1 MRNNHIKQWSQVKN
15 YGTSGTRS
23 IWTAFVR
30 RILIMKF
37 CFTSRTL
44 CVYSLNQ
51 YFPRGGQPIKSNS
64 ATAHHISLIANM
76 TGRST
81 TNLRHA
87 EPSLTHTLSIS
98 CRTFTLTPS
107 THIRR
112 QVQYR
117 YRAKAYVCRYFEP
130 FSFQPVH
137 DAITSLFA
145 ERVRVINLFFTCI
158 NWQN

>member
-1 MRNNHIKQWSQVKN
+1 MNSICSSNLN
-15 YGTSGTRS
+15 YE
-23 IWTAFVR
+23 V
-30 RILIMKF
+30 LLH
-37 CFTSRTL
+37 FTHTL
-44 CVYSLNQ
+44 CILYSLNQ

-64 ATAHHISLIANM
+64 ATAHRISLIANM
-76 TGRST
+76 TGRPT

-87 EPSLTHTLSIS
+87 EPSLTQTLSIS

-117 YRAKAYVCRYFEP
+117 HRAKAYVCRYFEP

-137 DAITSLFA
+137 DAIKLLFA
-145 ERVRVINLFFTCI
+145 ERVRVTDLFFTCI